1 MSQSTPNT
9 NIFSQNFDDLL
20 ASVGVTPE
28 NQSTESN
35 TSAVETPVVETPV
48 VETPENHTNDYRVD
62 TDIFGESPFKDT
74 VEPEAKPEVKPEAK
88 PEVKPE
94 AKPEAKPEVKPEA
107 KPEAKPEV
115 KPEAK
120 PEAKT
125 KQKRAPRKTK
135 AHAPVTNGKLTVE
148 VEINDKVLTLL
159 GEERIQDIQTAAQEF
174 INKAIKENAQKAF
187 DDLW

>member
-74 VEPEAKPEVKPEAK
+74 VEPEVK

-107 KPEAKPEV
+107 KPEV
-115 KPEAK
+115 K

-125 KQKRAPRKTK
+125 KQKRAQRKTK
-135 AHAPVTNGKLTVE
+135 AHAPVTNGTLTVE
-148 VEINDKVLTLL
+148 VEVNDKVLTLL

>member
-1 MSQSTPNT
+1 ME
-9 NIFSQNFDDLL
+9 
-20 ASVGVTPE
+20 PE
-28 NQSTESN
+28 
-35 TSAVETPVVETPV
+35 VK
-48 VETPENHTNDYRVD
+48 PEA
-62 TDIFGESPFKDT
+62 K
-74 VEPEAKPEVKPEAK
+74 PEAKPEVK

-107 KPEAKPEV
+107 KPEVKPEAKPEV
-115 KPEAK
+115 K

-125 KQKRAPRKTK
+125 KQKRAQRKTK

-148 VEINDKVLTLL
+148 VEVNDKVLTLL

-174 INKAIKENAQKAF
+174 INKAVKENAQKAF